1 MATVIKNGTIIT
13 SDNEFRQCQELCAK
27 LILVSGRNLLQGAA

>member
-13 SDNEFRQCQELCAK
+13 SDNEFRGDI
-27 LILVSGRNLLQGAA
+27 LISDGKIVGI